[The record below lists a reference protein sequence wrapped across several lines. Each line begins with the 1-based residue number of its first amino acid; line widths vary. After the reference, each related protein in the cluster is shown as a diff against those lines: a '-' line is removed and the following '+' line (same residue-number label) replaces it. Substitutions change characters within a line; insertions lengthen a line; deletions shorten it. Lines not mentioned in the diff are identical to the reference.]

1 MNKQIESQQHIL
13 LVEDDEKLS
22 TLISKYLQKND
33 FHVDTELRGDT
44 AVQKILDLNPDLVLL
59 DVMLPGLDGFEVCK
73 QVRSI
78 YKGSI
83 LMLTAKDDDID
94 QIVGLEIGAD
104 DYVIKPVE
112 PRLLLARI
120 RAQLR
125 QTAVHDVASL
135 DSDAFSVSKNT
146 TLDFDSLII
155 NRSTRTV
162 MRDQKKIVLTSVE
175 FDLLWF
181 LASHAG
187 KTLSREVI
195 CQQVFNVEYN
205 GLNRSVDNKISRL
218 RQCLQDN
225 SSTPEGIKTIR
236 NKGYLFVASGW

>member
-1 MNKQIESQQHIL
+1 MNKQIESQQRIL

-22 TLISKYLQKND
+22 VLISKYLQKNG

-44 AVQKILDLNPDLVLL
+44 AVQRILEVNPDLVLL

-73 QVRSI
+73 QVRST

-125 QTAVHDVASL
+125 QTAVHDIAPI
-135 DSDAFSVSKNT
+135 DSEVFSVSKNT
-146 TLDFDSLII
+146 TLDFGALTI

-162 MRDQKKIVLTSVE
+162 MRDQKNIELTSVE

-218 RQCLQDN
+218 RQYLHDN
-225 SSTPEGIKTIR
+225 SSKPEGIKTIR